1 MRISIFGTGYVGA
14 VTGICFSEWGHE
26 VIFYDIDDS
35 KLDQIEKG
43 DPPVFEPG
51 LQEILRKNKKNIVVE
66 RNPGD
71 AVLTSDV
78 SFICVGTPSREDGS
92 IDLQFIEDVSQE
104 IGKALAQK
112 KDEHTVVVKST
123 VVPGTIEQVIVPIL
137 ERESG
142 KKAGEGFHIVSNPE
156 FLREGNAVDDFF
168 HPDRV
173 IIGAENVH
181 AASLIRS
188 LYEPVTCPVME
199 TSVKT
204 AEMIKYVNNAFLA
217 TKISFTNEIGNICK
231 KIGIDSYEVFR
242 GVGMDSRIN
251 PSFFRSGIGFGGSCL
266 PKDIRA
272 LVAFS
277 KKNGV
282 KPLILNAV
290 LETNKN
296 QPGMLVDLLKQYLDL
311 RMKTVGILGLA
322 FKPGTDDVRESRA
335 IPVIRKLREE
345 GARIVAY
352 DPLASDNFRRIFP
365 DITYAPAAQ
374 QVLDAD
380 AILIITEWP
389 EFEQLDFSGKIVID
403 GRRIRKARTDA
414 RIYQG
419 VCW

>member
-217 TKISFTNEIGNICK
+217 TKISFANEIGNICK